1 MARKVSK
8 ATGPKRTPLAWA
20 GIGCGSVVALGLIGA
35 LVVYLL
41 ATSAPALPPEARDSV
56 PATTSTSTGQ
66 PSAPNAPGGSSTTA
80 PSSSGSTAAPA
91 PPLETQMRYA
101 ERAMNSPQP
110 VPLRLTVTESE
121 LNAHLARESGNGDV
135 RNPRVYFGDGTVVT
149 TGQVT
154 WQGRELWLS
163 VRAHPMVS
171 GGRVELAVDEVT
183 VGRVPAPAAVR
194 DQVARKLNEG
204 MSRLS
209 GSGRMHVQSVEV
221 SAGQM
226 ILIGQ
231 AGGGR

>member
-8 ATGPKRTPLAWA
+8 STGPKRTPLAWA

-41 ATSAPALPPEARDSV
+41 ATSTPALPPEARDSV
-56 PATTSTSTGQ
+56 PATTSPSTGQ
-66 PSAPNAPGGSSTTA
+66 TSAPTAIASPSTTA
-80 PSSSGSTAAPA
+80 PSSSGSAAA
-91 PPLETQMRYA
+91 VPPLETQMRYA

-110 VPLRLTVTESE
+110 VPLRLIVTESE
-121 LNAHLARESGNGDV
+121 LNALLARESGNGDV
-135 RNPRVYFGDGTVVT
+135 RNPRVYFGDGTVVA

-154 WQGRELWLS
+154 WHGRELWLS

-194 DQVARKLNEG
+194 EQVALKLNEG

-209 GSGRMHVQSVEV
+209 GRGRMYVQSVQV

-226 ILIGQ
+226 TLTGQ